1 MHGAE
6 TLMEPLSP
14 DLLRGSLELMVLS
27 VLADGPRYGY
37 LIQQQLRA
45 TSREMVD
52 IQAGTLYPIL
62 HRLEKDKAIR
72 AKWDESTG
80 RPRKWYELTAA
91 GRKRL
96 VQRTQ
101 NWEAYVECVRRVI
114 QPGLDPS
121 PSPV

>member
-1 MHGAE
+1 ME
-6 TLMEPLSP
+6 TLSP
-14 DLLRGSLELMVLS
+14 ELLRGSLELMVLS
-27 VLADGPRYGY
+27 VLADEPKYGY
-37 LIQQQLRA
+37 LIQQQLRS

-101 NWEAYVECVRRVI
+101 TWEAYVECVRRVI
-114 QPGLDPS
+114 QPGIEAS
-121 PSPV
+121 PNPA

>member
-1 MHGAE
+1 
-6 TLMEPLSP
+6 MEPLSP

-27 VLADGPRYGY
+27 VLADGPKYGY
-37 LIQQQLRA
+37 LIQQQLRT
-45 TSREMVD
+45 TSRDMVD

-80 RPRKWYELTAA
+80 RPRKWYELTAL

-101 NWEAYVECVRRVI
+101 TWEAYVECVRRVI
-114 QPGLDPS
+114 QPGLGTQPA
-121 PSPV
+121 PV